1 MIIGDS
7 VTTITLLFV
16 TGFIL
21 TLTIIVIVLY
31 NIQNYKNKK
40 FKKLLDKLEVE
51 KNIIDSMPIV
61 PELSKVEN
69 FIKNDKLEAMYNEW
83 KSRLDGIKKDQ
94 IPRLTDMLIDTEYS
108 LSQMDYKTTLYKIAK
123 LEMELYKVRTN
134 SNFLLSEI
142 KEITLSEEKNRNI
155 VTELKKKY
163 RELYQKFENDMSSY
177 DFVTD
182 SIKLQFENISNRFEA
197 FEQTMDENDFIETTK
212 IINSLQEMI
221 SHMEVVIEEVPTI
234 IMTATSIIP
243 KKVEQIKEIYKQ
255 MKKEKY
261 PLDYLN
267 LDYNIDEANKKIED
281 ILSRAKVLNLEDSLF
296 ELRVLVDYFD
306 TVLNDFEKERL
317 EKDNYLELNN
327 SFRKKLDK
335 TNSLVESIFNE
346 LDEITEQYNLT
357 KENIQSLNE
366 IKEDLKE
373 LNADYK
379 VVIEHMN
386 DNSYAYTKLSKEID
400 VLSINLSN
408 LEERLDSNLNV
419 LGSMKED
426 EKRAHQQLDEVKQ
439 ILKDSKSKIREY
451 NLPVIPK
458 SYYIELKEAQDAIK
472 EIVKELDKKPI
483 NIEILNTRVDT
494 ARDLSLK
501 LYVKTKEMLKTAMFA
516 EMAIVYGNRYRSN
529 IEGLDKNLIV
539 AENLFYNGDY
549 KKSLEISIN
558 SLNRVEKGIYD
569 KLLNLYNR

>member
-1 MIIGDS
+1 M
-7 VTTITLLFV
+7 TTITLFFV

-31 NIQNYKNKK
+31 NIQNFKNKK
-40 FKKLLDKLEVE
+40 YKKLLDKLEVE

-69 FIKNDKLEAMYNEW
+69 FIKNETLEDMYNEW

-123 LEMELYKVRTN
+123 LEMEIYKVRTN

-163 RELYQKFENDMSSY
+163 RELRQKFDENKESY
-177 DFVTD
+177 DFVAE
-182 SIKLQFENISNRFEA
+182 SINLQFENISTRFEA
-197 FEQTMDENDFIETTK
+197 FEQTMETSDFLETTK
-212 IINSLQEMI
+212 IIESLQEMI
-221 SHMEVVIEEVPTI
+221 SHMEVVIEEVPAI
-234 IMTATSIIP
+234 IMTANVVIP
-243 KKVEQIKEIYKQ
+243 KKIEQITQIYKQ
-255 MKKEKY
+255 MQKENY

-267 LDYNIDEANKKIED
+267 IEYNIDEAHKKIKD
-281 ILSRAKVLNLEDSLF
+281 IIKRAKLLNLEDSLF

-306 TVLNDFEKERL
+306 TLLNDFEKEKI
-317 EKDNYLELNN
+317 EKDNYLDINN
-327 SFRKKLDK
+327 NFRKKLDK
-335 TNSLVESIFNE
+335 TNELVNSIFSE
-346 LDEITEQYNLT
+346 LDQITEQYNLT
-357 KENIQSLNE
+357 NENIESLNE
-366 IKEDLKE
+366 IRSDLKE

-379 VVIEHMN
+379 ILVEHMS
-386 DNSYAYTKLSKEID
+386 DNTIPYSKLTKEID

-426 EKRAHQQLDEVKQ
+426 EKRAHQQLDEIRQ
-439 ILKDSKSKIREY
+439 ILKESKMKMREY

-458 SYYIELKEAQDAIK
+458 TYYIELKEAQDSIK

-494 ARDLSLK
+494 ARDLTLK
-501 LYVKTKEMLKTAMFA
+501 LYSKTKEMLKTAMFA

-529 IEGLDKNLIV
+529 IEGLDKNLTV
-539 AENLFYNGDY
+539 SENLFNNGEY

-558 SLNRVEKGIYD
+558 SLDRVEKGIYD
-569 KLLNLYNR
+569 KLLNLYNK